1 MVSNDCKHKI
11 KKETSQ
17 KSLCKILCFNKSVIR
32 KVKEFQ
38 NLSNKETHMTLQS
51 DNTKDRLFSL
61 FHGQHL

>member
-1 MVSNDCKHKI
+1 MVFNDWKRKI
-11 KKETSQ
+11 EKDASQ